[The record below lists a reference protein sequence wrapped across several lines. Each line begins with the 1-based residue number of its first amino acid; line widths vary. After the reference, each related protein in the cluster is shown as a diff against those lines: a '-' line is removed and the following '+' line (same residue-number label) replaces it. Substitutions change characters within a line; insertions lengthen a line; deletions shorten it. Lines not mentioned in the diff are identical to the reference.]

1 MGQYNSEFDI
11 FSRRSVSL
19 FKKYQSALT
28 LIVFLFVFSVGTAW
42 SYVYDDDY
50 SDFNSVSHETPKS
63 EKRSSSAAADVC
75 TPLLNTLHHT
85 PSTSSADRT
94 QRSVGK
100 IAALG
105 MMLGARF
112 ALEPKPHDDASVLNV
127 DAILE
132 HHVKVTRK
140 PALHSAQTI
149 AAYRTCLKNQ
159 ALAKNTLA
167 E

>member
-1 MGQYNSEFDI
+1 MFMMMIIQISTVFHMKHN
-11 FSRRSVSL
+11 L
-19 FKKYQSALT
+19 KKQT
-28 LIVFLFVFSVGTAW
+28 
-42 SYVYDDDY
+42 
-50 SDFNSVSHETPKS
+50 
-63 EKRSSSAAADVC
+63 SSAVADMC

-85 PSTSSADRT
+85 PSTSPTARS

-105 MMLGARF
+105 MMLGARY
-112 ALEPKPHDDASVLNV
+112 ALEPKPQDDASVINV

-159 ALAKNTLA
+159 ALAQIALA
-167 E
+167 K

>member
-1 MGQYNSEFDI
+1 MGQYNSEFDT
-11 FSRRSVSL
+11 FSRCSVSL
-19 FKKYQSALT
+19 FKKYQSAFT
-28 LIVFLFVFSVGTAW
+28 LLVFLFVFSVGTAW

-50 SDFNSVSHETPKS
+50 TDFNSVSHETLKF
-63 EKRSSSAAADVC
+63 EKRSSSAAGDVC

-85 PSTSSADRT
+85 PPTLSTARS

-112 ALEPKPHDDASVLNV
+112 ALEPKLQDNASVLNV

-159 ALAKNTLA
+159 ALAQNTLTK
-167 E
+167 